1 MVITHL
7 LFSTSKLD
15 TDSCNLYLKS
25 FIVIYMNDN
34 EAKVFLKDF
43 PVDNFVD
50 ALLTWW
56 NKGGKRDFPWRRT
69 SDPYLV
75 LISEIML
82 HRTKANQV
90 VSIFNDFVKKYP
102 DISSIENSS
111 EVELYQLLRPLGL
124 HWRTKLIK
132 SMAIIIVKDY
142 NGKIPFAYKDL
153 VSLPGVSNYIASA
166 TRCFAF
172 GNREILLDTNTV
184 RIIGRI
190 FGLKVDDSSR
200 RSKLFRDIL
209 DGIVPDSNS
218 REFNY
223 ALIDFASK
231 VCMPNPLDSMC
242 PLTAFC
248 IFISLL
254 RKI

>member
-1 MVITHL
+1 MLTHFL
-7 LFSTSKLD
+7 LGGT
-15 TDSCNLYLKS
+15 
-25 FIVIYMNDN
+25 
-34 EAKVFLKDF
+34 
-43 PVDNFVD
+43 
-50 ALLTWW
+50 
-56 NKGGKRDFPWRRT
+56 KGGKRDFPWRRT

-90 VSIFNDFVKKYP
+90 VYIFNDFVKKYP
-102 DISSIENSS
+102 DIGSIANIS
-111 EVELYQLLRPLGL
+111 ETELYQLLRPLGL

-132 SMAIIIVKDY
+132 SMAISIMKDY
-142 NGKIPFAYKDL
+142 NGKIPFAYKEL
-153 VSLPGVSNYIASA
+153 ISLPGVSNYIASA

-190 FGLKVDDSSR
+190 FGIKIDDSSR

-209 DGIVPDSNS
+209 DRIVPESNS
-218 REFNY
+218 RDFNY

-231 VCMPNPLDSMC
+231 VCMPDPLHSIC
-242 PLTAFC
+242 PFSAIC
-248 IFISLL
+248 NFIYPI
-254 RKI
+254 RKFNI

>member
-1 MVITHL
+1 
-7 LFSTSKLD
+7 
-15 TDSCNLYLKS
+15 
-25 FIVIYMNDN
+25 MNDT
-34 EAKVFLKDF
+34 EAKEFLKDF
-43 PVDNFVD
+43 PVDKFVN

-56 NKGGKRDFPWRRT
+56 NEGGKRDFPWRRT
-69 SDPYLV
+69 SNPYLV

-90 VSIFNDFVKKYP
+90 VFIFNDFVKKYP

-132 SMAIIIVKDY
+132 SMATSIIKNY
-142 NGKIPFAYKDL
+142 NGTIPFAYKEL
-153 VSLPGVSNYIASA
+153 ISLPGVSNYIASA

-172 GNREILLDTNTV
+172 GTREILLDTNTV
-184 RIIGRI
+184 RIVGRI
-190 FGLKVDDSSR
+190 FGIKIDDSSR

-231 VCMPNPLDSMC
+231 ICQPDPLDLMC

-248 IFISLL
+248 NFIFPL